1 MVSQKLNTQKDKKER
16 KNSSDSQMSGC
27 LKGPNKLNAYVM
39 ERQTPMGALN
49 LKIGSCWQVHFK
61 PTLTAYPKS
70 PTL

>member
-1 MVSQKLNTQKDKKER
+1 
-16 KNSSDSQMSGC
+16 MSGC